1 MLAEYCINEYEII
14 GGNLLVLIIMGYSL
28 KSFRINTYC
37 TI

>member
-1 MLAEYCINEYEII
+1 MLAEYFINKYEII
-14 GGNLLVLIIMGYSL
+14 GGNLLALIIMGHSL

>member
-1 MLAEYCINEYEII
+1 MLAEYFIKYEII
-14 GGNLLVLIIMGYSL
+14 GGNLLALIIMGHSL